1 MSAWSPATAAL
12 VAALALVAARAAEP
26 ADSGAPSRRGPLE
39 VRDDWLLAQARLG
52 LPPVAPDPLRAGQAR
67 LSLDLAWGSDF
78 GFEPGPASGGPDHFL
93 VDGEHRTLALDAR
106 RGLTPTLTVGV
117 RLPLRWRGGGIMDG
131 IIDWFHEVTGLPG
144 GARPLFPMDR
154 LRVEGRDSLR
164 RPVRWGGAPG
174 TRLGDLELLG
184 LWAFRPPAR
193 HAWAAALV
201 VRAALPTGT
210 GDFARTGTAV
220 GTQVVS
226 ARTLGRSF
234 DVYTGAGAV
243 AQPRRV
249 VAGVEYA
256 PVRGHGFVTLE
267 WRPARRWSIVAEMD
281 ASTRLV
287 RNLAGYPGWQSYLRL
302 GAQVDVS
309 ERWRLRGGFVEGIG
323 SQQAATDFG
332 IVAGLSRRF

>member
-1 MSAWSPATAAL
+1 MSRWARSACA
-12 VAALALVAARAAEP
+12 AALALSFPSAAEP
-26 ADSGAPSRRGPLE
+26 ADSRGPTPARRGPLE
-39 VRDDWLLAQARLG
+39 VRDEWMLAQSRLT
-52 LPPVAPDPLRAGQAR
+52 LPAMTPDPLAAGQTR
-67 LSLDLAWGSDF
+67 VSVDLAWGNDF
-78 GFEPGPASGGPDHFL
+78 GWQRRPPSLTDFL
-93 VDGEHRTLALDAR
+93 VDGEHRTLSLDVR
-106 RGLTPTLTVGV
+106 HGLTPALTVGV

-144 GARPLFPMDR
+144 GARPLFPTDR
-154 LRVEGRDSLR
+154 LRVEGSDSLQ
-164 RPVRWGGAPG
+164 RPVRWEGAPG
-174 TRLGDLELLG
+174 TRLGGLELLG

-210 GDFARTGTAV
+210 GDFASTGVAA

-226 ARTLGRSF
+226 ARTLGRAF

-267 WRPARRWSIVAEMD
+267 WRPARRWSIVAEVD

-287 RNLAGYPGWQSYLRL
+287 RSLVRYPGWQSYFRL

-309 ERWRLRGGFVEGIG
+309 ERWRLQGGFLEGIG
-323 SQQAATDFG
+323 SQQATTDFG
-332 IVAGLSRRF
+332 IVAGLSRRFP

>member
-1 MSAWSPATAAL
+1 MSGWSPAAAAL
-12 VAALALVAARAAEP
+12 LAALALVCARTAEP
-26 ADSGAPSRRGPLE
+26 ADSGSAPSRRGPLE
-39 VRDDWLLAQARLG
+39 VRDDWLLAQPRLG
-52 LPPVAPDPLRAGQAR
+52 LPPVSPDPLRAGQTR

-78 GFEPGPASGGPDHFL
+78 GYEPGPASGGHFL
-93 VDGEHRTLALDAR
+93 VDGEHRTLALELR

-131 IIDWFHEVTGLPG
+131 IIDWFHELTGLPG

-154 LRVEGRDSLR
+154 LRVEGSDSLR
-164 RPVRWGGAPG
+164 RPVRWEGGPG
-174 TRLGDLELLG
+174 TRLGDVELLG
-184 LWAFRPPAR
+184 LWAFRPPAH

-210 GDFARTGTAV
+210 GDFASTGAAA
-220 GTQVVS
+220 GAQVVS

-234 DVYTGAGAV
+234 DVYTGVGAV

-256 PVRGHGFVTLE
+256 PMRGHGFVTLE
-267 WRPARRWSIVAEMD
+267 WRPARRWSIVAEVD

-287 RNLAGYPGWQSYLRL
+287 SNLVSYPGWQSYFRL

-309 ERWRLRGGFVEGIG
+309 ERWRLQGGFVEGIRG
-323 SQQAATDFG
+323 QQATTDFG